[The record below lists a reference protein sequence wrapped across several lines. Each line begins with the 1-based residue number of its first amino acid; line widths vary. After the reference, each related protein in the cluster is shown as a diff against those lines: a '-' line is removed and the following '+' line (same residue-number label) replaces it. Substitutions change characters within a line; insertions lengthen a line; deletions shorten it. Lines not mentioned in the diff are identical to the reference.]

1 MPFVCALGEMQSELL
16 QLLQAEKKSKRRTHN
31 VCMASTT
38 VVTHL
43 HGMHKCSTQH
53 LHSIHNLCTHAQPQC
68 TTSTRHAQ
76 MQYTHLH
83 SMHNCSTQ
91 HLHGIHNLCT
101 HAQLQCT
108 TPAWHAQLQYVWDV
122 LIRLFSKVPH
132 LSRGQGSFK
141 LLPFCFSDFETLL
154 KSQQAKTFILKH
166 ILWTSPSCAV
176 RGIQIKTLASR
187 QEKQTLA
194 VLPEDLRSVP
204 SIHIRQFLTAS
215 HSSSKGTRRPLV
227 ASLSTCTDVAYT

>member
-16 QLLQAEKKSKRRTHN
+16 QLLQAEKKAKQRTHN
-31 VCMASTT
+31 VCMACTP

-43 HGMHKCSTQH
+43 HSMHKCSTQH
-53 LHSIHNLCTHAQPQC
+53 LHSMHNCGTQ
-68 TTSTRHAQ
+68 
-76 MQYTHLH
+76 HLH
-83 SMHNCSTQ
+83 GMHNCSTQ

-101 HAQLQCT
+101 HVQLQCT
-108 TPAWHAQLQYVWDV
+108 TPAWHAQLHYVWDV
-122 LIRLFSKVPH
+122 LTRLFSKVPR

-194 VLPEDLRSVP
+194 LLPEDLRSVP

-215 HSSSKGTRRPLV
+215 HSSSKGTRCPLV

>member
-1 MPFVCALGEMQSELL
+1 
-16 QLLQAEKKSKRRTHN
+16 
-31 VCMASTT
+31 MACTT

-43 HGMHKCSTQH
+43 HSMHKCSTNH
-53 LHSIHNLCTHAQPQC
+53 LHAC
-68 TTSTRHAQ
+68 TTAVHNICTACTTAVHNICTACTNAVHTSAQ
-76 MQYTHLH
+76 
-83 SMHNCSTQ
+83 
-91 HLHGIHNLCT
+91 

-108 TPAWHAQLQYVWDV
+108 TPAWHAQLHYVWDV
-122 LIRLFSKVPH
+122 LTRLFSKVPH
-132 LSRGQGSFK
+132 LSRGQRSFK

-215 HSSSKGTRRPLV
+215 HSSSKRTRCPLV
-227 ASLSTCTDVAYT
+227 AFLSTCTDVAYT